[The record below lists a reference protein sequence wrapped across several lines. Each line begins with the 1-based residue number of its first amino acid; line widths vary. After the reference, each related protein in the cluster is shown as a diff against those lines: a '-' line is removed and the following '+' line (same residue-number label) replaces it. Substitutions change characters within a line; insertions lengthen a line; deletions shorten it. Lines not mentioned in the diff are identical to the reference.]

1 MLHQLGIQ
9 HDAFSFKFQGLDARL
24 SGVEGAKVIKE
35 GLCRNPNEAKAES
48 LPLVILLHGVYGSHW
63 AWLFKGGAHRCWT
76 GSSRRRICRR

>member
-35 GLCRNPNEAKAES
+35 
-48 LPLVILLHGVYGSHW
+48 IL
-63 AWLFKGGAHRCWT
+63 A
-76 GSSRRRICRR
+76 